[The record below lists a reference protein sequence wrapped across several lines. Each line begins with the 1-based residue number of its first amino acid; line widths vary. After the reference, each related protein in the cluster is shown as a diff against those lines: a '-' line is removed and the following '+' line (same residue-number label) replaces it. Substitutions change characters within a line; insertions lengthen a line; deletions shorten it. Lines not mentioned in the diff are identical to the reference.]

1 MTRFAVGLTGGI
13 GSGKTTI
20 ANWFADQGATLID
33 TDLIAHSLTRP
44 GGLAMDAVRQQ
55 FGSAFVDADGAMD
68 RAKMRELVFQ
78 RPEARQQLQA
88 ILHPLIRSECEREAL
103 TATGAYVIF
112 VVPLLVESGGWRERV
127 NRILVVDCPETLQ
140 QQRVMQRNGF
150 SREQIEAIMATQ
162 ARRTERLAVA
172 DDVVVNDV
180 PLTENLPLLTKL
192 HQHYLALSQTNV

>member
-20 ANWFADQGATLID
+20 ANWFAVQGATLID

-44 GGLAMDAVRQQ
+44 GGLAMDAIRRQ
-55 FGSAFVDADGAMD
+55 FGSEFVDADGAMD
-68 RAKMRELVFQ
+68 RAKMRKLVFE

-103 TATGAYVIF
+103 AATGAYVIF

-150 SREQIEAIMATQ
+150 SREQVEAIMATQ
-162 ARRTERLAVA
+162 ARRADRLAVA

-180 PLTENLPLLTKL
+180 PLTENLPLLTTL